1 MSRNVFSG
9 EDAVQAYLNPDNHP
23 PLPLVELPS
32 CFNPYLEK
40 GVRIFIKLMHFLPL
54 ANVKSLPAYSIL
66 DEAKREGLL
75 SGVNTL
81 VESSSGNTV
90 LSLAVLGRV
99 FGIDKTLAL
108 ASNQVERGKLQLLR
122 LLGTDIRIVEEDI
135 CPDPNDPSS
144 GVNQAKRMGQENGW
158 LNAGQYNNSAN
169 PKAHERW
176 TGPQI
181 WEQTDGKVTVLAA
194 GLGTTGTL
202 VGTGTYLKQHNA
214 QVRTVGV
221 IREPNNP
228 VPGVRTR
235 TLLNEISFDWPSV
248 ADDLIPVGTRESYQI
263 SLDLCRAG
271 LLVGPSGGF
280 ALAGLLQF
288 LSLQNATNLDHMRNA
303 DGEVICVVISPDS
316 PLPYVDEYFR
326 YLGEESFPPLENER
340 LLRESIKQDKLV
352 QLEDQYDVGI
362 GSAECLKLAYR
373 MPIEELAAACGKRT
387 ETKVQFPVI
396 IIDVRSSHQ
405 FNDHHLPGSDRVD
418 YETLV
423 QGLES
428 VFVPA
433 FKRNG
438 LKPIFVC
445 SYGGKSTALAIKAR
459 QLGVEALSLWGGTLE
474 WSRLGFPRIKG
485 IECLG

>member
-1 MSRNVFSG
+1 MNRNVFSG

-32 CFNPYLEK
+32 RFNPYREK
-40 GVRIFIKLMHFLPL
+40 SVRIFIKLMHFLPL
-54 ANVKSLPAYSIL
+54 ANVKSLPAYSML
-66 DEAKREGLL
+66 DEARRDGSL
-75 SGVNTL
+75 SDVRSL

-90 LSLAVLGRV
+90 LSLAVLGRA
-99 FGIDKTLAL
+99 FGIEKTLAL

-135 CPDPNDPSS
+135 CPDPNDPTS
-144 GVNQAKRMGQENGW
+144 GVNQAKHMGEVNGW
-158 LNAGQYNNSAN
+158 LNAGQYHNLAN

-181 WEQTDGKVTVLAA
+181 WGQTEGKVTILAA

-202 VGTGTYLKQHNA
+202 VGTGTYLKRHNPK
-214 QVRTVGV
+214 VRTVGV

-228 VPGVRTR
+228 VPGVRTK

-248 ADDLIPVGTRESYQI
+248 ADDLVPVGTRESYQT

-280 ALAGLLQF
+280 ALAGLLQYM
-288 LSLQNATNLDHMRNA
+288 SRQNATDLDRARNA
-303 DGEVICVVISPDS
+303 DGEVLAVVISPDS

-326 YLGEESFPPLENER
+326 YLGEDAFPPIENEE
-340 LLRESIKQDKLV
+340 LLREPIKQEEPV
-352 QLEDQYDVGI
+352 QLDGYDVDI
-362 GSAECLKLAYR
+362 GAAECIKLAYR
-373 MPIEELAAACGKRT
+373 MPIEELAAACQERI
-387 ETKVQFPVI
+387 ETKVEFPLI
-396 IIDVRSSHQ
+396 IMDMRSPHE

-418 YETLV
+418 YGALV

-445 SYGGKSTALAIKAR
+445 SYGGKSTALAVKAR
-459 QLGVEALSLWGGTLE
+459 QLGIEALSLRGGTLE

-485 IECLG
+485 PNCIP

>member
-9 EDAVQAYLNPDNHP
+9 KDAIQAYLNPDNHP
-23 PLPLVELPS
+23 PLPLVELPPHLNS
-32 CFNPYLEK
+32 HREK
-40 GVRIFIKLMHFLPL
+40 GVRIFLKLMHFLPL
-54 ANVKSLPAYSIL
+54 ANVKSLPAYNML
-66 DEAKREGLL
+66 EEARRTGKL
-75 SGVNTL
+75 SGVHSL

-90 LSLAVLGRV
+90 LSLAVLGRA
-99 FGIDKTLAL
+99 FGIEKTLAL

-135 CPDPNDPSS
+135 CPDPNDPVS
-144 GVNQAKRMGQENGW
+144 GVNQARRMGEEDGW
-158 LNAGQYNNSAN
+158 LNAGQYHNLAN

-181 WEQTDGKVTVLAA
+181 WTQTEGKVTVLAS

-202 VGTGTYLKQHNA
+202 CGTGGYLKSQNPLI
-214 QVRTVGV
+214 RTVGV

-228 VPGVRTR
+228 VPGVRTK
-235 TLLNEISFDWPSV
+235 TLLGEISFDWPSV
-248 ADDLIPVGTRESYQI
+248 VDDLVPVGTREAYQA

-271 LLVGPSGGF
+271 LLVGPSAGF
-280 ALAGLLQF
+280 ALAGLLQY
-288 LSLQNATNLDHMRNA
+288 LSRQHTTDLDSVRNG
-303 DGEVICVVISPDS
+303 DGEVLAVVISPDS

-326 YLGEESFPPLENER
+326 YLGEDAFPKIENEE
-340 LLRESIKQDKLV
+340 LLREPIKQEKAV
-352 QLEDQYDVGI
+352 QFEEYDVDI
-362 GSAECLKLAYR
+362 GSAECLKLVYR
-373 MPIEELAAACGKRT
+373 MPIEELAVACQKRT

-396 IIDVRSSHQ
+396 VIDVRSPHE

-418 YETLV
+418 YGMLL

-438 LKPIFVC
+438 LQPIFVC
-445 SYGGKSTALAIKAR
+445 SYGGKSAALAMKAR
-459 QLGVEALSLWGGTLE
+459 KLGVEALNLKGGTLE

-485 IECLG
+485 IECVP

>member
-1 MSRNVFSG
+1 MTQNVFSG
-9 EDAVQAYLNPDNHP
+9 EDAIQAYLNPDNHP
-23 PLPLVELPS
+23 PLPMVELPANL
-32 CFNPYLEK
+32 NPHREK
-40 GVRIFIKLMHFLPL
+40 GVRIFLKLMHFLPL
-54 ANVKSLPAYSIL
+54 ANVKSLPAYNML
-66 DEAKREGLL
+66 YEAKRDGSL
-75 SGVNTL
+75 SGVHSL

-90 LSLAVLGRV
+90 LSLAVLGRA
-99 FGIDKTLAL
+99 FGIQKTLAL

-135 CPDPNDPSS
+135 CPDPNDPAS
-144 GVNQAKRMGQENGW
+144 GVNQAKRMGEEDGW
-158 LNAGQYNNSAN
+158 LNAGQYHNLAN

-181 WEQTDGKVTVLAA
+181 WSQTEGKVTMLIS

-202 VGTGTYLKQHNA
+202 CGTGTYLKAKNPKI
-214 QVRTVGV
+214 RTVGV

-228 VPGVRTR
+228 VPGVRTK
-235 TLLNEISFDWPSV
+235 TLLNEISFDWSSV
-248 ADDLIPVGTRESYQI
+248 ADDLVPVGTREAYQT
-263 SLDLCRAG
+263 SLDLCRVG

-280 ALAGLLQF
+280 ALAGLLQH
-288 LSLQNATNLDHMRNA
+288 LSHQHATDLDQMRNE
-303 DGEVICVVISPDS
+303 DGEVVVVVISPDS

-326 YLGEESFPPLENER
+326 YLGEDAFPKIKNEE
-340 LLRESIKQDKLV
+340 LLREPIKQEEFFHLD
-352 QLEDQYDVGI
+352 EYDVGI
-362 GSAECLKLAYR
+362 GSAECLKLAYQ
-373 MPIEELAAACGKRT
+373 MPIEELAVVCHERM

-396 IIDVRSSHQ
+396 IVDVRSLYE

-418 YETLV
+418 YGTIV

-438 LKPIFVC
+438 LQPIFVC
-445 SYGGKSTALAIKAR
+445 SYGGKSTALALKAR
-459 QLGVEALSLWGGTLE
+459 QLGVEALSLRGGTLE

-485 IECLG
+485 IQCVP